1 MLLYTIV
8 PQKYQSQHISIDNN
22 TLHVYENKS
31 TYINFGQD
39 KTKSIELSL
48 NVPKW
53 ANTLLPYC

>member
-31 TYINFGQD
+31 TKRDIHQFW
-39 KTKSIELSL
+39 SR
-48 NVPKW
+48 
-53 ANTLLPYC
+53 